1 MATELKKKKAE
12 HTTGEEKKKKIDDIY
27 KILNKMPQKSLLSNK
42 CSFIS
47 DGIGGCINIY
57 IL

>member
-1 MATELKKKKAE
+1 MATELKKKAE